1 MSGLLEIRNLR
12 TYFRSAGSKDY
23 DIKAVDGVS
32 FNVNKGEIF
41 GIVGESG
48 SGKTVTAQS
57 IVKLLPE
64 PTSRIVSGE
73 IIYKGK
79 DIIKTESE
87 ELRELRGKEI
97 AYMFQEPY
105 TSLNP
110 VITIEEQIAEVITT
124 HLGKTYEEACGIAV
138 ELLESMGIRDAKKRI
153 KDFPHRFSGGMRQRI
168 ALAMALAADPSLL
181 IADEPTT
188 MLDVTI
194 QKQILELLI
203 NIKKVRKDFSIIFIS
218 HNLGIVTNY
227 CDRAAVMY
235 AGKIQEISNA
245 KELAR
250 NAMHPYSKGLM
261 AASQFKKKED
271 NRVYTITGST
281 PGPKEIYEGCRFCN
295 RCSEAI
301 DLCFKTEPELT
312 EVKENHFVRCH
323 LFNTD
328 GDGKAD

>member
-1 MSGLLEIRNLR
+1 MSALLEIRNLK
-12 TYFRSAGSKDY
+12 TYFRTENSKEY
-23 DIKAVDGVS
+23 DIRAVDGVS
-32 FNVNKGEIF
+32 FSVNKGEIF

-64 PTSRIVSGE
+64 PISRIVSGE
-73 IIYKGK
+73 IIYKDK

-87 ELRELRGKEI
+87 ELRKIRGKEI

-124 HLGKTYEEACGIAV
+124 HLGKTYEEACGIAA

-203 NIKKVRKDFSIIFIS
+203 NIKKDRKDFSIIFIS

-235 AGKIQEISNA
+235 AGRIQEISDA
-245 KELAR
+245 KELAG
-250 NAMHPYSKGLM
+250 NAMHPYSKGLIQS
-261 AASQFKKKED
+261 SQFQKNEA
-271 NRVYTITGST
+271 NRVYTIPGST
-281 PGPKEIYEGCRFCN
+281 PRLNEIHEGCRFCN
-295 RCSEAI
+295 RCSEAV
-301 DLCFKTEPELT
+301 DLCFKKEPELL
-312 EVKENHFVRCH
+312 EIKENHFVRCH
-323 LFNTD
+323 LYNEN
-328 GDGKAD
+328 GDGKDD

>member
-1 MSGLLEIRNLR
+1 MSALLEIRNLK
-12 TYFRSAGSKDY
+12 TYFRSENSKEY
-23 DIKAVDGVS
+23 DIRAVDGVS
-32 FNVNKGEIF
+32 FSVNKGEIF

-64 PTSRIVSGE
+64 PISRIVSGE

-87 ELRELRGKEI
+87 ELRKIRGKEI

-110 VITIEEQIAEVITT
+110 VITIEEQISEVITT
-124 HLGKTYEEACGIAV
+124 HLGKTYEEACGIAA

-203 NIKKVRKDFSIIFIS
+203 NIKKDRKDFSIIFIS

-235 AGKIQEISNA
+235 AGRIQEISDA
-245 KELAR
+245 KELSG
-250 NAMHPYSKGLM
+250 NAMHPYSKGLIQ
-261 AASQFKKKED
+261 ASQFQKNED
-271 NRVYTITGST
+271 NRVYTIPGST
-281 PGPKEIYEGCRFCN
+281 PRLNEIHEGCRFCN
-295 RCSEAI
+295 RCSEAV
-301 DLCFKTEPELT
+301 DLCFKKEPELL
-312 EVKENHFVRCH
+312 EIKENHFVRCH
-323 LFNTD
+323 LYNEN